1 MRRVSTPSSHVA
13 VIGAGVSALVL
24 ALADAGYRHI
34 SAVDISA
41 AALEQLQQTVAA
53 TTGVAP
59 GSVMYICS
67 DVRTVRFDA
76 PVDVWHDRATFHFLT
91 DEADRRMYG
100 DRLGE
105 AVPIGGSAL
114 IATFALDGPE
124 QCSGLPVQRYSVS
137 GLHAEF
143 ADRFDL
149 VDSWGAEHV
158 TPWGATQ
165 SFTHV
170 LLRRADR
177 G

>member
-24 ALADAGYRHI
+24 SLANAGYRHI

-41 AALEQLQQTVAA
+41 AALEQLQRSLG
-53 TTGVAP
+53 GVADN
-59 GSVMYICS
+59 VEYVCA
-67 DVRTVRFDA
+67 DVRTVRFDT

-91 DEADRRMYG
+91 DAADRRMYA

-105 AVPIGGSAL
+105 AVSTGGSAL

-149 VDSWGAEHV
+149 VDSWGAQHV

-170 LLRRADR
+170 VLRRADR

>member
-13 VIGAGVSALVL
+13 VIGAGVSALVV
-24 ALADAGYRHI
+24 ALATAEYRHI

-41 AALEQLQQTVAA
+41 AALEQLQRSLGGAV
-53 TTGVAP
+53 GNVE
-59 GSVMYICS
+59 YICA
-67 DVRTVRFDA
+67 DVRDVRFDS

-91 DEADRRMYG
+91 DEVDRGMYA

-105 AVPIGGSAL
+105 AVSVGGCAL

-124 QCSGLPVQRYSVS
+124 QCSGLPVQRYSATA
-137 GLHAEF
+137 LHAEF

-149 VDSWGAEHV
+149 VDSWSAQHV